1 MTISLWIFKDTGD
14 DSSKTRHRQQDV
26 DRLKNE
32 NEALK
37 VINLDFYLI
46 FYKIFH
52 LILGKT

>member
-14 DSSKTRHRQQDV
+14 DSTKTRHKQPDV
-26 DRLKNE
+26 ERLKNQ

-52 LILGKT
+52 FILGKT